1 MLFETTSCII
11 KYCISLKQSFSPRAI
26 LSLRRQLTISGDI
39 FDCLSVR
46 GGGAGIWW
54 VAGRGAAKFT
64 HRAAPPQRIILPN
77 SADVETF

>member
-26 LSLRRQLTISGDI
+26 LSLRRHLTISGDI
-39 FDCLSVR
+39 FDCLNV

-54 VAGRGAAKFT
+54 VAGRGAAKFMC
-64 HRAAPPQRIILPN
+64 RAAPPQRIILPN